1 MLVLDLWHGVVV
13 VAFIEA
19 FLALYNLIN
28 VNVVNF
34 LPLAGF
40 VDCFAEN
47 KEAVVNHG
55 QKLLKVGDN
64 IQYLFNNNLQY
75 YKIIIVTS
83 ELTIF
88 F

>member
-1 MLVLDLWHGVVV
+1 MHACMSSNIVGKSSLLLVVDSWHGVDV

-55 QKLLKVGDN
+55 QKLLKVGDDV
-64 IQYLFNNNLQY
+64 QY
-75 YKIIIVTS
+75 
-83 ELTIF
+83 
-88 F
+88 